1 MHTIQ
6 MNRFNEVRFYVIKEI
21 VLAMPLQAKL
31 KDADQKMLWVEAVHM
46 CECVSNIMATTGSTT
61 SRLEILF
68 GKNIKIIGLF
78 LQFKRIVYDIKRD
91 VAVSDE
97 IGRASLWGSRAGRSR
112 V

>member
-1 MHTIQ
+1 
-6 MNRFNEVRFYVIKEI
+6 
-21 VLAMPLQAKL
+21 MPLQAKL

-91 VAVSDE
+91 KFRNQMADKTFKAIMVGYDKNHT
-97 IGRASLWGSRAGRSR
+97 RYMYKLYNT
-112 V
+112 